1 MGIAMIEQDTV
12 RLLRECDAGVK
23 MGISSLEDVLG
34 RVRSPKLETLLTDCK
49 REHEKLGSEIQSQLT
64 KFQDD
69 GKEPPAIAS
78 VMSELMTKFKLAV
91 DESDETVAD
100 LMTDGCDMGVKSL
113 SRYLNQYAAAD
124 EQTKNIAKELIHI
137 ESRLATDLRD
147 YL

>member
-113 SRYLNQYAAAD
+113 SRYLNEYGAAD
-124 EQTKNIAKELIHI
+124 ERAKDAAKKLIAI
-137 ESRLATDLRD
+137 EENLSADLRR